1 MTWTINNKF
10 SYPKSMRSVINGSR
24 HYDVDGDKYVSVTS
38 ILSSTKDQKDID
50 ALNKWKNGLKINK
63 ED

>member
-24 HYDVDGDKYVSVTS
+24 HYDVGGDKYPSVTE
-38 ILSSTKDQKDID
+38 ILSSTKK
-50 ALNKWKNGLKINK
+50 K
-63 ED
+63 EDKDD